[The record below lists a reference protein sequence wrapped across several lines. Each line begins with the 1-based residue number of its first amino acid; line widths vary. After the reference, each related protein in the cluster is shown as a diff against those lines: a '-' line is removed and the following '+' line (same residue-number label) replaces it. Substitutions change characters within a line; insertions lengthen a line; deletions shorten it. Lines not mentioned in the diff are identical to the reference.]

1 MHETLLQWGETHNNV
16 FGRTLNPY
24 NRKLTPGG
32 SSGGESALIAMHGS
46 LLGIGSDIGGYGLT
60 LFTFYCQSLTMFSV

>member
-1 MHETLLQWGETHNNV
+1 MIFMRNATDDTSQWGETYNNV

-46 LLGIGSDIGGYGLT
+46 PLGIGTDIGGCVTSRVSSHGY
-60 LFTFYCQSLTMFSV
+60 